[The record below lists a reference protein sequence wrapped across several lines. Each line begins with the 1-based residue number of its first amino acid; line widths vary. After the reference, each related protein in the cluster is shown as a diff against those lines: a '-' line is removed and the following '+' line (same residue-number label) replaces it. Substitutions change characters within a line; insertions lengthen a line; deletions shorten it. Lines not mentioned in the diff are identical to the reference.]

1 MGSEG
6 LVGPNF
12 TQQKMKNGSREGP
25 KGHPNKK
32 ALQISPKGFF
42 LVAGT
47 GLEPV
52 TFGL

>member
-1 MGSEG
+1 MKKEQA
-6 LVGPNF
+6 P
-12 TQQKMKNGSREGP
+12 TQTSLNAKSTENQC
-25 KGHPNKK
+25 
-32 ALQISPKGFF
+32 FY